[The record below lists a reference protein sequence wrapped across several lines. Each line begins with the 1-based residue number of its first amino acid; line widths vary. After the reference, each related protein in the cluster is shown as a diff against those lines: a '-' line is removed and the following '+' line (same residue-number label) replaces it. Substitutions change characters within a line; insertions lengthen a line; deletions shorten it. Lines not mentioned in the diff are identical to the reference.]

1 MSRLIILAPTV
12 FDWTGDIA
20 LDALESSSLSDI
32 SRRSNRIATLDGGAV
47 FNDTGHSA
55 ADRIFRIAWDIEST
69 EQWAAVARLVR
80 LYPLITVSS
89 REGVFSANPQE
100 LARDEKENRGRLR
113 LMIYQQLTEA

>member
-55 ADRIFRIAWDIEST
+55 ADRIFRIAWDIESP

-89 REGVFSANPQE
+89 REGVFSANPQSLE
-100 LARDEKENRGRLR
+100 RDEKENRGRLR
-113 LMIYQQLTEA
+113 LLIYQQLNEA